1 MSAPIAPALTGSSLN
16 ASPPPVAPDRELAS
30 DVRHSVRNAVKLGAS
45 LLASWAVALAVRIV
59 LPRQLGPALFGA
71 FQFADAFTA
80 TIFVLASFGIE
91 TYVRKEV
98 SARRGHAS
106 EFFGG
111 TLVLRVALSAVVMVV
126 AIAALAA
133 AGKPVEVQRLVLL
146 LGIAQILVN
155 INGTYAALLHAAG
168 NVDGLSVLNV
178 ASKAAWGIGIV
189 VVLALGGGVRGVAL
203 TLLLSEVGRTIGL
216 AVLARRHLDLR
227 FDINLGATG
236 AVLLASLPFY
246 VGQLA
251 QTANAK
257 IDISIMAFI
266 TSDVEVGWYG
276 AASNLAGMSMLLS
289 PLIGWVLLPL
299 TSRAAARSDEELTL
313 VTRRSMEMILVAAI
327 PVTLLLGLGADVI
340 VRTMFGAAYAPAVNS
355 LRIMAP
361 MFVFTYVAIVSASVL
376 VRLERSWMVTI
387 ISVSGMIVTP
397 ILDLYLVPRCQAAFG
412 PGGAGIG
419 ASIVQI
425 ATELY
430 ITVWMTALLGRRA
443 FDRRSILV
451 VARTL
456 GVCAVVVA
464 VDRLLAGSTP
474 GGWRLLADGVLY
486 FGLAVWS
493 GALDLRALVALVR
506 DAGRGNGDPALA
518 EAA

>member
-1 MSAPIAPALTGSSLN
+1 MSAPVAPALPDSSVN
-16 ASPPPVAPDRELAS
+16 APSPAVAPERELAS

-45 LLASWAVALAVRIV
+45 LLASWAVALGVRIV
-59 LPRQLGPALFGA
+59 LPRELGPELFGA

-80 TIFVLASFGIE
+80 TVFVLASFGIE

-111 TLVLRVALSAVVMVV
+111 TLVLRIALSAIVMVV

-168 NVDGLSVLNV
+168 NVDGLSLLNV
-178 ASKAAWGIGIV
+178 ASKAAWGIGIFA
-189 VVLALGGGVRGVAL
+189 VLAAGGGVRGVAL
-203 TLLLSEVGRTIGL
+203 ALLLSEVGRTIGL
-216 AVLARRHLDLR
+216 AALARRHLDLR
-227 FDINLGATG
+227 FHINLGATG

-266 TSDVEVGWYG
+266 TSNVEVGWYG

-299 TSRAAARSDEELTL
+299 SSRAAARSDAELTF
-313 VTRRSMEMILVAAI
+313 VTRRAMEMILVAAI
-327 PVTLLLGLGADVI
+327 PFSLLLGLGADVI
-340 VRTMFGAAYAPAVNS
+340 VRTMFGTAYAPAVSS
-355 LRIMAP
+355 LRILAP

-397 ILDLYLVPRCQAAFG
+397 LLDLWLVPRCLAAVG

-419 ASIVQI
+419 AAIVQI

-430 ITVWMTALLGRRA
+430 ITVWLTVLLGRRA
-443 FDRRSILV
+443 FDRRSVSI

-456 GVCAVVVA
+456 GVCVLVIA
-464 VDRLLAGSTP
+464 VDRLLAGSIA
-474 GGWRLLADGVLY
+474 GGWRLAVDTVLY
-486 FGLAVWS
+486 LGLATWS
-493 GALDLRALVALVR
+493 GALDVRALLALVR
-506 DAGRGNGDPALA
+506 DAGAGPAA
-518 EAA
+518 VDATEAA